1 MAWKPDNS
9 GRVAINGSEVRYV
22 GTESGDNK
30 GNAIW
35 VDETGGSGEWI
46 WTVLEGASMWVGVA
60 EEGNFGPGYAM
71 KGLMY
76 GGPGNL
82 SDGGSLVTGHWGPK
96 LCNGDQIGM
105 KLEVSSD
112 RVILSFSLNSKGLG
126 PAFDIQGWNG
136 GVLRPVVSLDDP
148 GQAISL
154 APSSGGNFNA
164 STEVGPGI
172 EGTWSADNLLVSIEA
187 DGEDTW
193 KLAAKVGNSLMCKV
207 TKSGDG
213 FTSGPIASTRMMPPP
228 HLQARENA
236 VKQLLEGLTDIT
248 REGEGLRLSAGS
260 VSELLGVSSRPGPA
274 TRDRINYLN

>member
-1 MAWKPDNS
+1 
-9 GRVAINGSEVRYV
+9 V

-96 LCNGDQIGM
+96 FSHGDQIGM

-126 PAFDIQGWNG
+126 PAFDIQGWCG
-136 GVLRPVVSLDDP
+136 GVLRPVVSLNGP

-154 APSSGGNFNA
+154 AASSGGNFTTG
-164 STEVGPGI
+164 STELPPGI
-172 EGTWSADNLLVSIEA
+172 EGDWSGDNLKISIESKGTDSWSLCA
-187 DGEDTW
+187 
-193 KLAAKVGNSLMCKV
+193 LVGNSMSCSISKV
-207 TKSGDG
+207 GDK
-213 FTSGPIASTRMMPPP
+213 FTAGEIGSTMMMPPP
-228 HLQARENA
+228 HLQEREDA
-236 VKQLLEGLTDIT
+236 ISKLLGELTNIS
-248 REGEGLRLSAGS
+248 REGDTLILKGSSTSEVLSVA
-260 VSELLGVSSRPGPA
+260 ERPGPA
-274 TRDRINYLN
+274 TKDMVNCLN